1 MISHVK
7 KILFLPLF
15 IYLFYVFY
23 LQTGLTSL
31 HLAAQEDKVNVA
43 EILTKH
49 GANQDAQTKVNH
61 GVTTVSSVPRGAIVV
76 KECSTELA
84 VLFPCSLVVA
94 WLHTFDRGMSL
105 WKHQNGEFSSQA
117 GSKCQC

>member
-1 MISHVK
+1 MGKSR
-7 KILFLPLF
+7 FLSSCKVGFSLIFTF
-15 IYLFYVFY
+15 IYLFCIFH

-61 GVTTVSSVPRGAIVV
+61 GVATVSSVPKDAAVV
-76 KECSTELA
+76 K
-84 VLFPCSLVVA
+84 
-94 WLHTFDRGMSL
+94 GMF
-105 WKHQNGEFSSQA
+105 H
-117 GSKCQC
+117 

>member
-1 MISHVK
+1 MIKSRFLSPCKVGFFFFLSSFLN
-7 KILFLPLF
+7 LFCIF
-15 IYLFYVFY
+15 C

-49 GANQDAQTKVNH
+49 GANQDAQTKVNC
-61 GVTTVSSVPRGAIVV
+61 GMATVSSVPKDATVV

-84 VLFPCSLVVA
+84 V
-94 WLHTFDRGMSL
+94 
-105 WKHQNGEFSSQA
+105 SQFVLLL
-117 GSKCQC
+117 